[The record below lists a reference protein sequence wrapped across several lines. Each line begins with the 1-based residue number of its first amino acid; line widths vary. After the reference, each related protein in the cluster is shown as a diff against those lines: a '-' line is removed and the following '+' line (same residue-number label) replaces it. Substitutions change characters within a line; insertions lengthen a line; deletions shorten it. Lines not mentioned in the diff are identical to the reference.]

1 MIFDLVMPVYNEEMF
16 LDRVIEKIIALRN
29 CLLEKDIF
37 LNLIAVNDFSVDRS
51 TDILLKYSLKY
62 DWIKFINHSCN
73 NGKGAALRTGFL
85 YSDGDYI
92 GIQDADLE
100 YNPMD
105 YERLLNV
112 ICEKK

>member
-62 DWIKFINHSCN
+62 DWNSKI
-73 NGKGAALRTGFL
+73 TG
-85 YSDGDYI
+85 G
-92 GIQDADLE
+92 
-100 YNPMD
+100 
-105 YERLLNV
+105 
-112 ICEKK
+112 